1 MEEGGSKAEFPLTH
15 QLLMIGVGG
24 LAFAL
29 LNVISRS
36 LGTLQRN
43 NLCKCRMAFRYNHRL
58 HASILKSCVF
68 LHAPF

>member
-1 MEEGGSKAEFPLTH
+1 MEEGGSKAEFPYPPT
-15 QLLMIGVGG
+15 INDWCRG

-43 NLCKCRMAFRYNHRL
+43 NLCKCRMAFRYYHRL

>member
-15 QLLMIGVGG
+15 QLLIIGVGD
-24 LAFAL
+24 LPCL

-36 LGTLQRN
+36 LGTPQRN
-43 NLCKCRMAFRYNHRL
+43 NLCKCRMAFRYYHRL